1 MTYMLNDIDEAIDR
15 KFLVTKKLNNQVEPG
30 TIVHIMDAHSNK
42 DGSIN
47 VYYRITYTKQEYTV
61 KFDNVKQ
68 FCKWARPDNFIAR
81 HYENF
86 NIKEIQRYVKVK
98 DRTFT
103 SFCLPLILLALLV
116 IWILCLV
123 LLGGGTLAIIA
134 GVILSM
140 PVRAIDE
147 LLKAFGYEKLNNRDY
162 TECLLIRILEDAEKL
177 FPSAFLY
184 ESSRTDGAA
193 EEFDQKKIIG
203 NNIKSARRE
212 IRDGAKR
219 VLITLYPDWFE
230 LIGNDRANP
239 DAYALI
245 ADIPEDLDDEIIP
258 SLIWPESLLRWSMR
272 LHVRLCL
279 LCAGMAQTDQSNW
292 LLEGLENGYCVEDLE
307 LLTRVE
313 Q

>member
-103 SFCLPLILLALLV
+103 SFCLPIILGVWALIWAISRLLFGTGTVGIV
-116 IWILCLV
+116 IGVV
-123 LLGGGTLAIIA
+123 LSVLSAVAITM
-134 GVILSM
+134 VY
-140 PVRAIDE
+140 R
-147 LLKAFGYEKLNNRDY
+147 NNRQKS
-162 TECLLIRILEDAEKL
+162 LIRFYRKV
-177 FPSAFLY
+177 SA
-184 ESSRTDGAA
+184 
-193 EEFDQKKIIG
+193 
-203 NNIKSARRE
+203 N
-212 IRDGAKR
+212 
-219 VLITLYPDWFE
+219 
-230 LIGNDRANP
+230 
-239 DAYALI
+239 
-245 ADIPEDLDDEIIP
+245 
-258 SLIWPESLLRWSMR
+258 
-272 LHVRLCL
+272 
-279 LCAGMAQTDQSNW
+279 SNW
-292 LLEGLENGYCVEDLE
+292 GVNFK
-307 LLTRVE
+307 
-313 Q
+313 

>member
-103 SFCLPLILLALLV
+103 SFCLPLILVALLIV
-116 IWILCLV
+116 WAAV
-123 LLGGGTLAIIA
+123 LLLFGGKPIGIIL
-134 GVILSM
+134 GVVMSIL
-140 PVRAIDE
+140 VA
-147 LLKAFGYEKLNNRDY
+147 
-162 TECLLIRILEDAEKL
+162 
-177 FPSAFLY
+177 
-184 ESSRTDGAA
+184 
-193 EEFDQKKIIG
+193 
-203 NNIKSARRE
+203 
-212 IRDGAKR
+212 
-219 VLITLYPDWFE
+219 VLITITYRSSRQKELVKLYSKVS
-230 LIGNDRANP
+230 AN
-239 DAYALI
+239 
-245 ADIPEDLDDEIIP
+245 
-258 SLIWPESLLRWSMR
+258 
-272 LHVRLCL
+272 
-279 LCAGMAQTDQSNW
+279 SNW
-292 LLEGLENGYCVEDLE
+292 
-307 LLTRVE
+307 RVNFK
-313 Q
+313 

>member
-103 SFCLPLILLALLV
+103 SFCLPMILAALIV
-116 IWILCLV
+116 IWVFCIIV
-123 LLGGGTLAIIA
+123 LDKGVPSIVA
-134 GVILSM
+134 GVILSIAAAVGITM
-140 PVRAIDE
+140 VYR
-147 LLKAFGYEKLNNRDY
+147 NNR
-162 TECLLIRILEDAEKL
+162 
-177 FPSAFLY
+177 
-184 ESSRTDGAA
+184 
-193 EEFDQKKIIG
+193 QK
-203 NNIKSARRE
+203 
-212 IRDGAKR
+212 
-219 VLITLYPDWFE
+219 
-230 LIGNDRANP
+230 
-239 DAYALI
+239 ALI
-245 ADIPEDLDDEIIP
+245 KFYRKVSAN
-258 SLIWPESLLRWSMR
+258 
-272 LHVRLCL
+272 
-279 LCAGMAQTDQSNW
+279 SNW
-292 LLEGLENGYCVEDLE
+292 GVNFK
-307 LLTRVE
+307 
-313 Q
+313 